1 MGNKIDSNICFG
13 LNIVAYTFIVYTFFK
28 LSLKSEVKYV
38 PGSLKRNMVV
48 V

>member
-1 MGNKIDSNICFG
+1 MGNEIDSNICFE
-13 LNIVAYTFIVYTFFK
+13 LNIVAYTLKK
-28 LSLKSEVKYV
+28 LSLKSEVKYL